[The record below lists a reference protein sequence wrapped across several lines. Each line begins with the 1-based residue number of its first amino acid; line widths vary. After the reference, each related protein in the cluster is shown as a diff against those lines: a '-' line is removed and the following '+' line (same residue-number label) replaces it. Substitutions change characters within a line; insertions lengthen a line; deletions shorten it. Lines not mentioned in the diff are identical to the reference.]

1 MFSKKSKCH
10 FACEEIEYFGYLI
23 FKDGVKGD
31 PRKLESMV
39 NWPILNNLKSLRGFL
54 GLIGYYRKF
63 IRNYGQIEAPLTIL
77 LKKDAFQWLDS
88 AGEAF

>member
-1 MFSKKSKCH
+1 M
-10 FACEEIEYFGYLI
+10 I

-39 NWPILNNLKSLRGFL
+39 SWLILNNLKSLRDFL

-63 IRNYGQIEAPLTIL
+63 IRNYGQIEAPLIAL
-77 LKKDAFQWLDS
+77 LKKDAFQWLD
-88 AGEAF
+88 AVGEAF